1 MFIECVSK
9 CLSSWLMPA
18 SVMVVVV
25 QSLSRVQLFANPWTA
40 EHQAFLSFTIS
51 QSLLKLMPVESV
63 MPFNH
68 LIFCHPLLLS
78 SIFQSSIRVFS
89 DESAFCNR
97 QPKYWSFSISP
108 SNEYSGLISFRIGW
122 FEFCALQGTLNS
134 PLPQLESI
142 NSLACSLLHGP
153 TLTSVHDYRKNYSFD
168 YMNLC
173 WQSDVSSF

>member
-1 MFIECVSK
+1 MRAVH
-9 CLSSWLMPA
+9 SSI
-18 SVMVVVV
+18 VV
-25 QSLSRVQLFANPWTA
+25 QSLSIVQLFASPRIA
-40 EHQAFLSFTIS
+40 ASQASLSFTIS
-51 QSLLKLMPVESV
+51 QNLLKLMSIELMMLS
-63 MPFNH
+63 NH
-68 LIFCHPLLLS
+68 FILCRPLLPLPS
-78 SIFQSSIRVFS
+78 VFLSIRIFS
-89 DESAFCNR
+89 NELALHIR